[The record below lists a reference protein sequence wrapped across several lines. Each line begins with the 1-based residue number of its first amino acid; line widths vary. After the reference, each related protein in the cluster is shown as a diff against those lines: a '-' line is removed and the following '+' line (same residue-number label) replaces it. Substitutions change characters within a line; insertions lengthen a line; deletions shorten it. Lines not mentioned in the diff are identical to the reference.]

1 MEYAKDE
8 IYTIEYMDEKKR
20 KINDRDIFKLLTS
33 IGIVFC
39 VANIFCIYNFL
50 KFLSNL

>member
-33 IGIVFC
+33 IGFVFC
-39 VANIFCIYNFL
+39 VANIFCIYNF
-50 KFLSNL
+50 FRILSNL